1 MVTRAIDHKYGSW
14 FTNSSSVLPT
24 SLVVYQHFSN
34 PLHVIIQAAHQSII
48 LVTWMGLETQWKPSE
63 NTAVFE
69 TISITDANFLYLHI
83 DKATKH
89 AAINNFI

>member
-69 TISITDANFLYLHI
+69 TIQSRMQIF
-83 DKATKH
+83 
-89 AAINNFI
+89 FICILIKQQNTRR